1 MVMDPHLEKE
11 LQKLLDKQAITE
23 LIHRYAHAVD
33 RGDAEMLRSIL
44 HPDAV
49 CDLGAVKFTA
59 QEYYEAVK
67 KILVE
72 PQRYWAVQH
81 RVSNILIDL
90 RGDMAL
96 SECVAASWHG
106 REENGQRYH
115 DFNSLR
121 YLDRFERRSG
131 EWRFVHRKAIYEWNL
146 EIPSTTDSYFWF
158 LPDELVSKCEFSKRG
173 EEDYYYRRLKDI

>member
-1 MVMDPHLEKE
+1 MDPHLEKE
-11 LQKLLDKQAITE
+11 LQKILDKQAITE

-67 KILVE
+67 RILVE

-158 LPDELVSKCEFSKRG
+158 LPDELVKKSEFSKRG

>member
-158 LPDELVSKCEFSKRG
+158 LPDELVKKCEFSKRG